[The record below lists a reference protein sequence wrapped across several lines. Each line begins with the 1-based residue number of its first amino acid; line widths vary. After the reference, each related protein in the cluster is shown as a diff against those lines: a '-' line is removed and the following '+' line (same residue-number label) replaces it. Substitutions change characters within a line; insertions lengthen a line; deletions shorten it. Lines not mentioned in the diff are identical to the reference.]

1 MRCGWCVFA
10 AGFAPEPDEPVLAST
25 TTRPFSAP
33 DAASGPSP
41 SSVAVAKQPGFADQP
56 RLSYLLRGSNSVR
69 P

>member
-1 MRCGWCVFA
+1 MFA
-10 AGFAPEPDEPVLAST
+10 AGFAPEPDEPVFAST

-41 SSVAVAKQPGFADQP
+41 NSVAVAKHPGLLTSRAFLISS
-56 RLSYLLRGSNSVR
+56 RLTSVS